1 MAVFQNGGQNFKG
14 RQLQDF
20 KKGSKREHGNFV
32 HPPFEISESA
42 PVTDYLLKKL
52 YFLLFNS
59 FYFALL
65 TVGGVGWV
73 RDGQTGYSQNNLFFF
88 RLSVILW

>member
-32 HPPFEISESA
+32 HPPFEISGSA
-42 PVTDYLLKKL
+42 PDFPTMQFDQNKGF
-52 YFLLFNS
+52 FLTLDI
-59 FYFALL
+59 YIC
-65 TVGGVGWV
+65 
-73 RDGQTGYSQNNLFFF
+73 RQINLH
-88 RLSVILW
+88 R